1 VAALREDEASR
12 LRLALTAGMTLP
24 FSWRVSIAPCIEA
37 ASALGMPRSIVG
49 VAVETGYGLLATF
62 MSKAYPKMGSNI
74 ASLRA

>member
-1 VAALREDEASR
+1 
-12 LRLALTAGMTLP
+12 
-24 FSWRVSIAPCIEA
+24 VSIAPCIEA

-62 MSKAYPKMGSNI
+62 ISKAYPKKWLNI